1 MKKLLTTIAV
11 IGAITTGA
19 SAEINFQ
26 KTYEVPGM
34 KADEIRTAFG
44 SLTMN
49 QADSKM
55 DQLGKALRL
64 ITLDVS
70 VLKSKKDTPYPV
82 KCVWMATNQFYDG
95 DVILQA
101 RDGRYRVTIS
111 NLRDADTGNDF
122 VKAPASLQS
131 KCKEQMSQWADDK
144 FQQVKK
150 LAF

>member
-1 MKKLLTTIAV
+1 MKKLLTAIAV
-11 IGAITTGA
+11 LGAITTVA
-19 SAEINFQ
+19 SAEVNFQ
-26 KTYEVPGM
+26 KTYEIPGM
-34 KADEIRTAFG
+34 KADEIKTAFG

-49 QADSKM
+49 QTDSTV
-55 DQLGKALRL
+55 DQFGKVLKL

-70 VLKSKKDTPYPV
+70 VLKKKKDTPYPV

-101 RDGRYRVTIS
+101 KDGKYRVTIS

-122 VKAPASLQS
+122 TKAPQSLQS
-131 KCKEQMSQWADDK
+131 KCQEQMAKWADDK
-144 FQQVKK
+144 YEQVKK

>member
-1 MKKLLTTIAV
+1 MKKLLSTIAV
-11 IGAITTGA
+11 VGAITTTA

-26 KTYEVPGM
+26 KTYEISGM
-34 KADEIRTAFG
+34 KADEIKTAFG

-49 QADSKM
+49 QADSKV
-55 DQLGKALRL
+55 DQLGKALKL

-70 VLKSKKDTPYPV
+70 GLKSRKETPYPV

-101 RDGRYRVTIS
+101 RDGKYRVTIS

-122 VKAPASLQS
+122 TKAPKSLQS
-131 KCKEQMSQWADDK
+131 RCQEQMEKWADGK
-144 FQQVKK
+144 FEQVKK